1 MIKNLLPVL
10 KYYKKYWWKTL
21 LGILFVLFANI
32 FKIMNPENVK
42 NAVNKVTSIVA
53 SAKLDELS
61 LAKVLL
67 IFLLTYLGYALLE
80 AVFTFLMR
88 QMLIVV
94 SRRIEYD
101 LKNDVYSNYQKLDL
115 AFYRKNN
122 TGDLMNRVTEDVSRV
137 RFFLGPSIMYTLN
150 LIFMSVFS
158 ISAMLAIDKK
168 LTLFVLIP
176 FPIITFLVYVLN
188 SKINEISES
197 LQARLSDIT
206 TNAQESYSGIRVV
219 QAYSQEA
226 SMISF
231 FENESV
237 GYKDESMKLA
247 KIESIYFP
255 LITFLVGI
263 CLVILVYYG
272 GQLYYNKTIGLGE
285 IIQYIMYIN
294 MLTFPV
300 SALGWTVSSTQRA
313 AVSMRRI
320 TELLNIKSTILNPTG
335 IQKTIEG
342 KIEFEN
348 VNFVYPDTGIEALKN
363 VSFTIKPGERW
374 AIVGKTGSGKS
385 TIADLL
391 MRMYDVT
398 HGSVKIDDISIKEY
412 ETGFLRNEIGFVP
425 QDVFLFSETIKDN
438 INFGVANEKNTIEN
452 AVFSAKSAAIHDEI
466 VRFPLGYDT
475 VVGERGV
482 TLSGGQKQRISMA
495 RALAK
500 NPNVLLLDDCLSAVD
515 TATEK
520 KIEETFATILNG
532 KTCIFITH
540 RIFSLL
546 SFDGI
551 MVLEN
556 GKIVEA
562 GTHDEL
568 LQKQGAYYTLY
579 NAQQIV

>member
-320 TELLNIKSTILNPTG
+320 TEFLNIKSTILNPTG

-532 KTCIFITH
+532 KTCIFITR